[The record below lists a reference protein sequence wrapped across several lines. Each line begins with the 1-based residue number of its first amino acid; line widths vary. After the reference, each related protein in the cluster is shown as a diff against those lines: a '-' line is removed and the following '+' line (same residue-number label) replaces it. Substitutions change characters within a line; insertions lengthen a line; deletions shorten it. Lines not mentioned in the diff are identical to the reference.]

1 MAAHTTTMDKRFEGL
16 YFKQQADDGA
26 LAVIAALHDKGAS
39 VQIVTPHGALYEA
52 FSDGC
57 RAAGGYRI
65 GGSLFSPSG
74 LAVDIPG
81 CRGTVLF
88 REITAPRYDIMG
100 PFAALPF
107 MECRHKV
114 VSLRHEVEGSL
125 TVNGREYGFSGGF
138 GYIEG
143 DSGRSFPRRYL
154 WTQCLFEEGS
164 LMLSVADIPVGRA
177 LFTGVIGFVY
187 MGGREI
193 RLASYLGAKV
203 HKAEKSVV
211 VRQGDLTFTAE
222 IISKP
227 EQRLYAPSNGK
238 MVRTI
243 HEAPV
248 CAARYRLFQGGKVLL
263 NVSTDR
269 ASFEYEY

>member
-1 MAAHTTTMDKRFEGL
+1 MDKRFEGL
-16 YFKQQADDGA
+16 YFKQQVHDGVV
-26 LAVIAALHDKGAS
+26 AVIAALHGKGAL

-74 LAVDIPG
+74 LAIDMPG
-81 CRGTVLF
+81 CRGAVLF
-88 REITAPRYDIMG
+88 RGLTPPRYDIMG

-114 VSLRHEVEGSL
+114 VSLRHQVEGSL
-125 TVNGREYGFSGGF
+125 AVNGREYDLAGGC

-164 LMLSVADIPVGRA
+164 LMLSVADIPVGRSF
-177 LFTGVIGFVY
+177 FTGIIGFVY

-193 RLASYLGAKV
+193 RLASYLGAKA
-203 HKAEKSVV
+203 HRAEKSVV

-222 IISKP
+222 IMSKP
-227 EQRLYAPSNGK
+227 TQRLYAPVSGK

-248 CAARYRLFQGGKVLL
+248 CCARYRLFQGGRTLL
-263 NVSTDR
+263 NLSTDM